1 MSQAEKETV
10 SVLRAAIGK
19 KYVLTD
25 QQSLEFYSMDVY
37 RSFEIPIAVVQPG
50 SVEELQ
56 EVVRVATG
64 LGMAIVARGG
74 GASYTLSLIHISEP
88 TRPY

>member
-37 RSFEIPIAVVQPG
+37 RSFEIPIAVVQP
-50 SVEELQ
+50 SRTIFHRRRSCFKNVSTREND
-56 EVVRVATG
+56 VVAE
-64 LGMAIVARGG
+64 
-74 GASYTLSLIHISEP
+74 Y
-88 TRPY
+88 